1 MVSYDK
7 LINTPRS
14 VYTQSVED
22 TCCKDIDFQRNPTPN
37 VTDSFPSLN
46 ISLQTPKTDSP
57 KYKSSLRDSSQVSL
71 EQVLAM
77 ETYFINKIYELKNE
91 ICCLKNQL
99 EDGEKNPDNISMV
112 SFYKSEIFL
121 SKNQN

>member
-1 MVSYDK
+1 MVSYGK
-7 LINTPRS
+7 LINTPHS

-22 TCCKDIDFQRNPTPN
+22 TCCKDIDFQKNPAPN

-46 ISLQTPKTDSP
+46 ITLKIDSP
-57 KYKSSLRDSSQVSL
+57 KYKSSLRDSSQVSF

-77 ETYFINKIYELKNE
+77 KTYFINKIHELKND